1 LNILRDSEFVSDRYD
16 KRILRDKMT
25 SALHDWYNQGR
36 FEIKTRQHIT
46 MHLPYNDRE
55 FILMMTMIHNL
66 K

>member
-1 LNILRDSEFVSDRYD
+1 
-16 KRILRDKMT
+16 MT